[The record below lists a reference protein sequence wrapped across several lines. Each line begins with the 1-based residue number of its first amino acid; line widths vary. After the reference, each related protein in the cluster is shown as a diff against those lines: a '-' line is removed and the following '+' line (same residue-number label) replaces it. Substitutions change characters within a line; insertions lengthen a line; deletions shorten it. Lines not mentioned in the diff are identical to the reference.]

1 MLLLCYFCSVCPVYV
16 KTDLSYLLIF
26 KKNSV
31 QKYTLF
37 SIIAN
42 DMPTFLH
49 C

>member
-1 MLLLCYFCSVCPVYV
+1 V

-26 KKNSV
+26 LNISV

-37 SIIAN
+37 SKIAN